1 MRYNE
6 IQNGM
11 IITQLSLDVKWDKS
25 IIKKTKYP
33 KTRKVI
39 DYGYTKTIKL
49 YETMY

>member
-11 IITQLSLDVKWDKS
+11 IITQLLLDVKWDKS
-25 IIKKTKYP
+25 IKKTKYS